1 MTTDRL
7 IIIGSCVPVFLTVIY
22 AAICYRRMNRALRL
36 FSWFLFVSGV
46 IQAVS
51 LVLWFLSKNNMPL
64 LHMYVAAGFISLAVF
79 YHHVLRD
86 FIDQRL
92 MVALGAGFLVFTV
105 LNSLFLQSIYTF
117 NSYALTL
124 ESVIILIFA
133 VSTLLLGQHEVTSEN
148 QRQGFASLNW
158 INAGLLIFYTSDILI
173 FYFGDSLIDFFPSY
187 MNRYAWVAHSFFSAM
202 MYSCFFIGIWKS
214 QKS

>member
-1 MTTDRL
+1 MTTARL
-7 IIIGSCVPVFLTVIY
+7 IILGSCIPVFITVIY

-36 FSWFLFVSGV
+36 FSWFLFISGV
-46 IQAVS
+46 IQAAS

-64 LHMYVAAGFISLAVF
+64 LHVYVAAGFISLAIF

-86 FIDQRL
+86 FIDRRL
-92 MVALGAGFLVFTV
+92 MVLLAGSFLGFTV
-105 LNSLFLQSIYTF
+105 LNSLFLQPVYTF
-117 NSYALTL
+117 NSYALTA

-202 MYSCFFIGIWKS
+202 MYGCFFIGIWKS
-214 QKS
+214 QKN